1 MAPKPCPLISKQVD
15 CALLKRILETVS
27 FQPKEL
33 PRTEFILCSNFQGY
47 FDRGCWVRQVLH
59 RQISR
64 AGEKHEVQANTSE
77 VTRVEDLQNAANV
90 NTFEGNSKDESCEA
104 RPCKKPKLVIEYS
117 DSEDE
122 GDDDDEECGDD
133 KEECGDGDD
142 EECGDG
148 DDEECGDNDEE
159 ECGGIS
165 DAGGRSANILPRYE
179 SEHLKLKM
187 KENDPSLNKE
197 HLQLHESKD
206 KLDSVVEMKQD
217 ERMSGSEQCEGER
230 LRLSENEKQDNSSLS
245 KEHLQLHES
254 KDKLDSV
261 VEMKQDERMSGSEQC
276 EGERLRL
283 SENEKQDN
291 SSLSKEHLQPNESDL
306 SAFKLKQRDGES
318 LGLANDEGKEG
329 VVNETRLKYID
340 GENGESVREEIHA
353 VKMHNNILEQHE
365 HQVQTQEV
373 SQQKQNTSSEDNL
386 RSGAHEQSI
395 PNKVG
400 EHLDILQMYEQGSS
414 VLSEHDERD
423 ERMINDEDLRRS
435 DDSSSE
441 EEDIEND
448 DDDDIS
454 TEFVAI
460 SEIDFNFYP

>member
-1 MAPKPCPLISKQVD
+1 VAPKPCPLISKQVD

-245 KEHLQLHES
+245 KEHLQ
-254 KDKLDSV
+254 
-261 VEMKQDERMSGSEQC
+261 
-276 EGERLRL
+276 
-283 SENEKQDN
+283 
-291 SSLSKEHLQPNESDL
+291 PNESDL

>member
-122 GDDDDEECGDD
+122 GDDDDDDDDECGDD
-133 KEECGDGDD
+133 KEECGDDE
-142 EECGDG
+142 EECGD
-148 DDEECGDNDEE
+148 DEE

-165 DAGGRSANILPRYE
+165 DAGGRSTNILPRYE

-187 KENDPSLNKE
+187 KENDPSLN
-197 HLQLHESKD
+197 
-206 KLDSVVEMKQD
+206 
-217 ERMSGSEQCEGER
+217 
-230 LRLSENEKQDNSSLS
+230 